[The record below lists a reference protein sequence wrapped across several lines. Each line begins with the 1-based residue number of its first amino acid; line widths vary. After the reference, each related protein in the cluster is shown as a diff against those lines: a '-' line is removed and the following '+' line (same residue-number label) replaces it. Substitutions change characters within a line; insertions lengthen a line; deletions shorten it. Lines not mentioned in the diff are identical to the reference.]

1 MKDIIDYEVFKESL
15 VLHYTSVIEQITSS
29 EDCIDIYVLVLC
41 TDVTNT
47 SVELT
52 WNTIGGLDKSYEEQI
67 EIYGDDKYSIQE
79 IKYEIAYFEYG
90 EMYDWPEGLL
100 VFTRTLDQ
108 YFSSLPSDTDEECD
122 FYNEAYDHYCSRF
135 IECMIEVLKQL
146 QPAIS
151 KLNKTP
157 DFISYVSDHDD
168 VEAFQYAKETVP
180 EELYNLVC
188 APYKN

>member
-15 VLHYTSVIEQITSS
+15 VLHYTNVIDQIANS
-29 EDCIDIYVLVLC
+29 EDCRGIYVLVLC

-47 SVELT
+47 SVVLT
-52 WNTIGGLDKSYEEQI
+52 WNTLNGLDKCFEEQI
-67 EIYGDDKYSIQE
+67 EIYGDDANSIRE
-79 IKYEIAYFEYG
+79 LMYEIAHFKYE
-90 EMYDWPEGLL
+90 EMYDWPEDLL

-122 FYNEAYDHYCSRF
+122 LYNEAYDHYCSRF
-135 IECMIEVLKQL
+135 IGCMIEVLNQL
-146 QPAIS
+146 QPAIG

-157 DFISYVSDHDD
+157 DFISYVSDHAD
-168 VEAFQYAKETVP
+168 VEEFQYAKETVP

-188 APYKN
+188 APYKY